1 LSKRFISQH
10 QTKLFFFVI
19 WLHIS
24 ILNFLY
30 VSYRGPVFLVKESM
44 QLNTLLTHVVI
55 AILTL
60 GFYYFVTKVLAHK
73 HNKQSCDSVGE
84 IKVLDKQ
91 CE

>member
-55 AILTL
+55 ALLTL
-60 GFYYFVTKVLAHK
+60 GFYFIVTKVLAH
-73 HNKQSCDSVGE
+73 KQSCDSVGE